1 MQIKKPVNNIEEW
14 RDIKRY
20 QGLYQISNLGRVK
33 RLKRKSSN
41 GRILEEK
48 ILKNQVERKGY
59 IGISLQ
65 IDGVKHREK
74 IHRLIAEEFIP
85 NPKNKAEVNHIN
97 GIKNDNRIENLEWVT
112 PSENQKHAYK
122 LGLRVVTGLQRKTSR
137 ETIKRARPFA
147 YCKTRKRVNQYTKN
161 EEYIRTWESIAEA
174 IRKLGLRK
182 GTSKISECCKGKIKT
197 AYGYIWKYE
206 QEVDISERKKAN

>member
-1 MQIKKPVNNIEEW
+1 MQIKKTTNNIEEW

-41 GRILEEK
+41 GRVLEER

-65 IDGVKHREK
+65 VDGVKHREK

-112 PSENQKHAYK
+112 PGENQKHAYK
-122 LGLRVVTGLQRKTSR
+122 LGLRVVTELQRKASR
-137 ETIKRARPFA
+137 ETIKKAMPFA
-147 YCKTRKRVNQYTKN
+147 YCKTRKRINQYTKN

-174 IRKLGLRK
+174 IKELGLRK
-182 GTSKISECCKGKIKT
+182 GTSKITECCKGKIKT

-206 QEVDISERKKAN
+206 QEVDISERKKTN